1 MTQDNHNNEA
11 SVSVNEPEKNNDG
24 AIESV
29 LLSCDHE
36 EILKECAALIVYIS
50 RHGNILTDKATDA
63 GGTTQ
68 KEIDEVKQDYK
79 MLIEGVM
86 TCNSANATSDDWQ
99 KLMMAY
105 TGVTRF
111 TFAREGVNGRSVLD
125 TLGGKMRIFQTE
137 SKKPR
142 RWWQLRLPRWLSC
155 SLKPQHKPM
164 CYVILFLVAALALEL
179 LMGWAGREKAP
190 DDLEGYLKYQYYI
203 VIDLAHLL
211 VPAFWG
217 AIGACVYLMK
227 RISDRLGKLAYEQS
241 RQQGNGARILL
252 GAILAV
258 VMVEIIFSTE
268 SQSLTADDANLGPMA
283 LAFAVGLSIKPIYA
297 AFEIMVE
304 GVAKRFQTKK

>member
-1 MTQDNHNNEA
+1 
-11 SVSVNEPEKNNDG
+11 
-24 AIESV
+24 
-29 LLSCDHE
+29 
-36 EILKECAALIVYIS
+36 
-50 RHGNILTDKATDA
+50 
-63 GGTTQ
+63 
-68 KEIDEVKQDYK
+68 
-79 MLIEGVM
+79 
-86 TCNSANATSDDWQ
+86 
-99 KLMMAY
+99 
-105 TGVTRF
+105 
-111 TFAREGVNGRSVLD
+111 
-125 TLGGKMRIFQTE
+125 
-137 SKKPR
+137 
-142 RWWQLRLPRWLSC
+142 
-155 SLKPQHKPM
+155 M